1 MDNSPRGFSLIELII
16 ALAIGGVLLAIG
28 APNFVSW
35 LRNTEIR
42 TGAEAILNG
51 LQLARGE
58 AVRRN
63 SAIRFQLTSSTG
75 NDCVLSTTVSN
86 WVVSYDDP
94 AGACAAAPLNE
105 SFPVSDT
112 VNNPAPR
119 IIQLRAAAEG
129 SRNVVV
135 AADASNVVFNGL
147 GRLTPVPAS
156 SPINFNVSL
165 PSAGTCK
172 AAGGTVRCLR
182 VTVTTGG
189 QVRMCDPAF
198 PTAGTDPQRCY

>member
-1 MDNSPRGFSLIELII
+1 MNKSPRGFSLVELII

-42 TGAEAILNG
+42 TAAEAIQNG

-63 SAIRFQLTSSTG
+63 SAIRFQLTSTTG
-75 NDCVLSTTVSN
+75 NDCALSTTVSN
-86 WVVSYDDP
+86 WVISYDDP

-105 SFPVSDT
+105 SFPVTDT
-112 VNNPAPR
+112 INNPAPR
-119 IIQLRAAAEG
+119 IIQVRPAAEG
-129 SRNVVV
+129 SRNAVV
-135 AADASNVVFNGL
+135 AAGQSTFVFNGL

-156 SPINFNVSL
+156 SPININISL
-165 PSAGTCK
+165 PNAGTCK
-172 AAGGTVRCLR
+172 ADGGTVRCLR

-198 PTAGTDPQRCY
+198 PTAGTDPQRCF